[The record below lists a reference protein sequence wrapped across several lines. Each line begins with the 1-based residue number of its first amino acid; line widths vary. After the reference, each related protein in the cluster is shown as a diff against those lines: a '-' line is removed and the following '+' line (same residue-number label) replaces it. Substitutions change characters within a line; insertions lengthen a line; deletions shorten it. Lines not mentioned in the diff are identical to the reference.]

1 MSQLTNVEVLP
12 APEFENGAVKVKADL
27 GSDRVI
33 IEVGRA
39 ALNDRFPKS
48 SFTDVDRNKLV
59 RGNLDSV
66 IGIAA
71 KKLASGEW
79 QTIGRYG
86 FSVKLVE
93 IMLQDLRTVDLVYCL
108 PKKDDS
114 DIIIEVPIE
123 GDD

>member
-93 IMLQDLRTVDLVYCL
+93 IMRTVDLVYCL